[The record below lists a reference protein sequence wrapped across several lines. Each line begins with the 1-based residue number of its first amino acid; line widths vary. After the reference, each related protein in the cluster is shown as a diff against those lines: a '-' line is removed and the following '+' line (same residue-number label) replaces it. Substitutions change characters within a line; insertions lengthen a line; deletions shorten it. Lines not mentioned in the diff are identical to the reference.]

1 MTEPRARLLCRTG
14 PFAGATYELGSE
26 SIIGRDDN
34 NEVVLLANTVS
45 GRHARIFREGEAFYL
60 EDLGSRNGTLV
71 DGIPVTEP
79 VRLDTLSVI
88 TVSEAYDLVFQV
100 AASTPPASAPQPVPH
115 TPAPPHA
122 QTAVAGKGAGKAGS
136 PHPDPGPA
144 HVPDEPPP
152 AAPPTGSHTRVDF
165 AAFGPLPDLDP
176 VPPDKPPA
184 PPPGGARF
192 YVVVS
197 VAGQAS
203 NEVDLS
209 QGENTL
215 GRSEDCDVVI
225 GHESLS
231 RRHARLELSGDRVTL
246 RDLGSTN
253 GTFVDG
259 REISEVTIAPGSSF
273 KLGAEVEMRLE
284 KR

>member
-26 SIIGRDDN
+26 SIIGRDDS

-45 GRHARIFREGEAFYL
+45 GRHARIFREGGAFYL
-60 EDLGSRNGTLV
+60 EDLGSRNGTLL
-71 DGIPVTEP
+71 DGIQVTEP

-88 TVSEAYDLVFQV
+88 TVSEAYDLVFQ
-100 AASTPPASAPQPVPH
+100 APRSAPPASAQPPESP
-115 TPAPPHA
+115 TAPRPEA
-122 QTAVAGKGAGKAGS
+122 RAAIVEKETEG
-136 PHPDPGPA
+136 PDPGPTEA
-144 HVPDEPPP
+144 TVGPPP
-152 AAPPTGSHTRVDF
+152 AGPQTESRTRVDF

-176 VPPDKPPA
+176 VPTNRPPEPSPDE
-184 PPPGGARF
+184 ARF
-192 YVVVS
+192 YVVIS

-203 NEVDLS
+203 SEVDLS
-209 QGENTL
+209 EGENTL

-231 RRHARLELSGDRVTL
+231 RKHARLELSGERMTL

-259 REISEVTIAPGSSF
+259 REISEVAIAPGRSF